1 MASTTDTK
9 PFITTSTGERPGR
22 PVEEVVRVPVALEP
36 TGTAEEKQPD
46 EGNKN
51 IPSVTSETASEVV
64 PSRSTGKMRHK
75 ALGDRGRQK
84 KFHQTIAMLETVYDD
99 GEYKT
104 YRSEDMREY
113 DKEHYPEYFPPFNKT
128 KKAAEKRLAN
138 RTKAART
145 RRDAERR
152 EIALIARRHRENIP
166 DDGFEIVDLQAEREK
181 RTG

>member
-84 KFHQTIAMLETVYDD
+84 KFHQTIAMLET
-99 GEYKT
+99 
-104 YRSEDMREY
+104 EY